1 MNKTN
6 ANNSVHLP
14 CWERDKREKT
24 ITKIASLGE
33 ASRDRFLATHSPITN
48 LEKVG
53 LQGKVSEETA
63 FQDIIDFSTKEA
75 TIVVKGAPGT
85 GKSHFINW
93 LKLRCDYAQHDD
105 KLSNTTVVLIQRR
118 TGSLKDT
125 LEQLIAQ
132 LPDDLQVYLEPVR
145 SAVTALSNDELKT
158 RLAQSIYNHIVHRAG
173 DNFLPRS
180 IKSLPQAFISEG
192 FGSWLTREGGAI
204 DRNVKLL
211 TSSSEVN
218 ERSSTPQFTHE
229 DFLIEDIQL
238 TAKALNSKN
247 VLDLI
252 DEINEYED
260 EVLPLLVE
268 KSNSV
273 LRSSVQELL
282 GLNNTALTDI
292 FNSIR
297 RDLKKN
303 NQKLILLIEDVS
315 TLSVLDHEIVN
326 AVEPNN
332 DNSLCPITS
341 VLGMTEGAF
350 TGLRDNQKQRLSLV
364 LSLPEDPTS
373 SGWASDTVATDRF
386 VARYL
391 NAIRMT
397 DDQVTDL
404 VINLQRKQKLTDS
417 ACTDCT
423 HKDFCFGKFGSV
435 DIDEVT
441 VGLYPFRSKSATK
454 SLNRIEEKNI
464 YGKTQRGLIEEIIN
478 PILSF
483 FEKSIDETRQR
494 LALNVSISYPS
505 YFQEL
510 RERFLKGW
518 APADVELYNYLSNF
532 WSQQSNLDD
541 VISDL
546 EPLLPYFNLPAYSDK
561 VSKPIAVKPEIK
573 VAPEPKPT
581 EPQKTTRD
589 FRQDI
594 AGYEKENDKVIKWL
608 IEQKDYPAPQ
618 KMQSLIVDFIEMSLT
633 TYNHAETQ
641 PSQALSK
648 TFNFRSDIV
657 KMEGMETRS
666 ATMLTPYEFK
676 RTKQT
681 SDFFDSLLRFEF
693 FGKKSW
699 NFENGEK
706 YKRVAYSWF
715 RCNRDEIV
723 NIFVAKD
730 QTQAKLDEFT
740 PLEQA
745 VRLLFL
751 LKSMAYGKKLP
762 TDPVK
767 RLELLFSPIESF
779 EPSALSK
786 SMQLLHQD
794 LEAFASVLNNFVLK
808 ELNQSQGGAN
818 SVKVIDPTPI
828 FEILV
833 NDDELLSIIEL
844 HTGYFKGPPK
854 DRYAELSKLKH
865 WAKLPEALDDEL
877 SAVIELL
884 QKIDDKL
891 TKWGFAH
898 TPDYSNLPQWYQEL
912 GEVFESVREIL
923 KTPVHTLKGWF
934 VSKTLFP
941 ATETAAMLAKV
952 NKVVET
958 TNATEL
964 LYFDMKHL
972 IAFYEFVVEID
983 QLLSVEEARLDDRT
997 KNSIN
1002 TDDPARYLHQ
1012 IIEDLSCV
1020 YDKVLV

>member
-1 MNKTN
+1 MNETN
-6 ANNSVHLP
+6 AINSAHLP
-14 CWERDKREKT
+14 CWKRDTREKT

-33 ASRDRFLATHSPITN
+33 DSRDRFLATHSPITN

-53 LQGKVSEETA
+53 PQREVTEETA
-63 FQDIIDFSTKEA
+63 FQEIIDFSSKEA
-75 TIVVKGAPGT
+75 TVVVKGAPGT

-93 LKLRCDYAQHDD
+93 LKLRCDYEQHDD
-105 KLSNTTVVLIQRR
+105 ELNNTTVVLIQRR

-125 LEQLIAQ
+125 LQQLIAQ
-132 LPDDLQVYLEPVR
+132 LPDDLQIYLEPVR
-145 SAVTALSNDELKT
+145 SAVTALSNEELKT
-158 RLAQSIYNHIVHRAG
+158 RLAQSVYNHFVHRAG
-173 DNFLPRS
+173 HNFLPRS

-192 FGSWLTREGGAI
+192 FGSWMTREGGAI

-218 ERSSTPQFTHE
+218 ERSSTPKFTHE
-229 DFLIEDIQL
+229 DFLVEDIQL
-238 TAKALNSKN
+238 IAKALNSKN

-260 EVLPLLVE
+260 EIIPLLVE
-268 KSNSV
+268 KTNSV

-292 FNSIR
+292 FNNIR

-364 LSLPEDPTS
+364 LSLPEDQTS
-373 SGWASDTVATDRF
+373 SGWASDTVATDQF
-386 VARYL
+386 LARYL

-397 DDQVTDL
+397 DDQVADL

-423 HKDFCFGKFGSV
+423 HKDLCFGKFGSV
-435 DIDEVT
+435 EIDEVT
-441 VGLYPFRSKSATK
+441 VGLYPFRSKSATEA
-454 SLNRIEEKNI
+454 LNRIEEKNI

-478 PILSF
+478 PTLSF
-483 FEKSIDETRQR
+483 FEKSTDDKKQR

-510 RERFLKGW
+510 NERFLKGW
-518 APADVELYNYLSNF
+518 ARADVMLHNYLSNF
-532 WSQQSNLDD
+532 WSQQSSLNE
-541 VISDL
+541 VINDL
-546 EPLLPYFNLPAYSDK
+546 RPLLPYFNLPAYSGNVSESTPAKLKIK
-561 VSKPIAVKPEIK
+561 VSPESKP
-573 VAPEPKPT
+573 VA
-581 EPQKTTRD
+581 PQKTKID
-589 FRQDI
+589 FQYDVD
-594 AGYEKENDKVIKWL
+594 GYETENDKIIKWS
-608 IEQKDYPAPQ
+608 IEKKDYPAPR
-618 KMQSLIVDFIEMSLT
+618 KMQSLIVGFIEMSLT
-633 TYNHAETQ
+633 TYNYAETQ
-641 PSQALSK
+641 PTQALSK

-657 KMEGMETRS
+657 RMEGMETQS
-666 ATMLTPYEFK
+666 ATMHTPYEFK
-676 RTKQT
+676 RTKET
-681 SDFFDSLLRFEF
+681 SDFFDSLLHFEF
-693 FGKKSW
+693 YGKKSW

-723 NIFVAKD
+723 DIFVAKD
-730 QTQAKLDEFT
+730 QTQLKLDEFT
-740 PLEQA
+740 PLQQA

-751 LKSMAYGKKLP
+751 LRSMAYGKKLP

-767 RLELLFSPIESF
+767 RLELLFSRIENF

-786 SMQLLHQD
+786 SMQFLHQD
-794 LEAFASVLNNFVLK
+794 LEAFASVLNKFVLK
-808 ELNQSQGGAN
+808 ELNQPQGGAS

-828 FEILV
+828 FEILAD
-833 NDDELLSIIEL
+833 DDELLSLTEL

-854 DRYAELSKLKH
+854 ERYVELGKLKH
-865 WAKLPEALDDEL
+865 WAKLPAALDDEL
-877 SAVIELL
+877 SAVIDLL
-884 QKIDDKL
+884 QKIDGKL
-891 TKWGFAH
+891 TKWGFVH
-898 TPDYSNLPQWYQEL
+898 TPDYLNLPQWYQEL
-912 GEVFESVREIL
+912 GEVFEVVRDIL

-934 VSKTLFP
+934 VAKTSFP

-952 NKVVET
+952 NKFVET
-958 TNATEL
+958 GNALEL
-964 LYFDMKHL
+964 LYFDMNNL
-972 IAFYEFVVEID
+972 SAFYEFILEID
-983 QLLSVEEARLDDRT
+983 GLLSDEEARLDDRT

-1002 TDDPARYLHQ
+1002 ADEPGQYLNKIITDLNYVS
-1012 IIEDLSCV
+1012 E
-1020 YDKVLV
+1020 KVIA